1 MLTAFYTFWDVY
13 KIKSVLWYLAT
24 KWLKETNYTVMQV
37 THWFFLSG
45 AVHSVQTSVT
55 GNLSCCGNQSYFPRQ
70 ELCCSQETDKIVIT
84 KTASDHDQCCPNGPT
99 GQLYSSCKRAKP
111 GPSNL
116 CGKEPY
122 NQSRDLCCNNEVHRD
137 GKALGKKCCMS
148 STWAYF
154 ENNETCCFN
163 QVKPK
168 ALG

>member
-1 MLTAFYTFWDVY
+1 
-13 KIKSVLWYLAT
+13 
-24 KWLKETNYTVMQV
+24 MQV

-55 GNLSCCGNQSYFPRQ
+55 RNLSCCGTKSYSPRQ
-70 ELCCSQETDKIVIT
+70 KLCCGHETKIVVN

-99 GQLYSSCKRAKP
+99 GQYSSCKKGKP
-111 GPSNL
+111 VPAEGPSI
-116 CGKEPY
+116 CGREPY

-137 GKALGKKCCMS
+137 GMALGKKCCMS
-148 STWAYF
+148 STQAYF
-154 ENNETCCFN
+154 KNNETCCFN